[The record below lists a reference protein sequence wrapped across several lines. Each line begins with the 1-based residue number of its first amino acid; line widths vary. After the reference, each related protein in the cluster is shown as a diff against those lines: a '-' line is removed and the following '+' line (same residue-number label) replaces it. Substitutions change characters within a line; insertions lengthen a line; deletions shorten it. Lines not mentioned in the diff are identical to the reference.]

1 MGILALSV
9 EAQRAASEPAR
20 MPPESGN
27 KDGTAG
33 AAPSGDPPG
42 GAGRAQ
48 HPVGRFVVRR
58 LAQGVVTLVV
68 VSIVIFLLTSA
79 IPGSPATA
87 ILGRNANPQAIAEIN
102 HRLGF
107 NKPLAQRYVDWLGN
121 ALSGDLGNSAVAIA
135 QGSPT
140 APVWPIIRSPLADS
154 ATLALVTVILL
165 IPLSLLL
172 GVWSGLR
179 AGKWQDHSISTITLI
194 LISMPEFVIGA
205 LLIAIL
211 FVATNLL
218 PPVSLLAPGVF
229 PLIHPNLLVM
239 PVLTLLA
246 VSVAWTVR
254 LVRVGTI
261 EVLQTDYVQLARL
274 HGIRERKVLRRYVL
288 RNALAPSVQIFALSI
303 QYLFGGVIITETV
316 FNYPGIGTQL
326 VQATSN
332 HDNTEVQAIA
342 LILAAVYILINIV
355 ADLLVMLLV
364 PRLRTA
370 Q

>member
-1 MGILALSV
+1 M
-9 EAQRAASEPAR
+9 
-20 MPPESGN
+20 
-27 KDGTAG
+27 
-33 AAPSGDPPG
+33 
-42 GAGRAQ
+42 
-48 HPVGRFVVRR
+48 RR